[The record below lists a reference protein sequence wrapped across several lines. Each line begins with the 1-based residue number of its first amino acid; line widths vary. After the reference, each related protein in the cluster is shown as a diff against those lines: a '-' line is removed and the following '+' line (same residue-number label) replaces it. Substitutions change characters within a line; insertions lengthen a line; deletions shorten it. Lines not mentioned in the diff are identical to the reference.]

1 MPGGGVRLVALV
13 VLDGW
18 GCAPAGPGNAVS
30 LARTPVFDR
39 LWSERKSFDYQGKN
53 YNLKAAFNQPH
64 GVQARPVLLNA
75 GRSPRGGDAR
85 ERSTVRLAGR

>member
-1 MPGGGVRLVALV
+1 MQLFGYEVKEHSDRFE
-13 VLDGW
+13 
-18 GCAPAGPGNAVS
+18 
-30 LARTPVFDR
+30 LAEEWIHIFDR

-75 GRSPRGGDAR
+75 GRSSRWGWRYFHA
-85 ERSTVRLAGR
+85 TACIRLPSRAF